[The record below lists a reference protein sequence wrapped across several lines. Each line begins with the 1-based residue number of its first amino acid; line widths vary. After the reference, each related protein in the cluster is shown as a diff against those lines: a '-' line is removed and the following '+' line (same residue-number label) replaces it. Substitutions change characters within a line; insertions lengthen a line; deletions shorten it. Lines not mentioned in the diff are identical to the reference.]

1 MFSRVLKVLI
11 LIVIFTCS
19 LYAFD
24 KREVLLKQANRL
36 VTRRQYEKAINIYE
50 SLLEDYPDDHVI
62 VERLIVNL
70 LRISKIEKAEK
81 ILEDKKNI
89 LSGIEYVR
97 LKTSILLLK
106 GEIKQAYKFC
116 KNFLNENSRRMNY
129 YKILANIFEQ
139 YRQYEYAIEI
149 LKQARKIAN
158 DNHLHT
164 KELAFNYQNLKD
176 YQNAIIEYL
185 KLLERQKSYYNFVLN
200 RLKKI
205 LQEDKA
211 YITTIEKSVRK
222 SKHKKIQEIYALCL
236 AEIGE
241 YEKALKEYET
251 LDTSKLKDFGDRLVS
266 NGNLDIAIS
275 AYETYIGKIREPYLI
290 SDVKIKL
297 AVIYITHGQLDK
309 AKEVLFQVYEDSSIK
324 GKKYRHKT
332 RANRFCR
339 ELLAEVLLKQNAPN
353 EEILKYLDEAKTYA
367 FNRKEKNEIE
377 FKIIHFQIMNEQYSQ
392 SKEKLS
398 KILKKEDASSDIYKL
413 GYYYS
418 FLLALMQ
425 NDPAADSLLGE
436 LLINLP
442 ENYITND
449 ALFLS
454 VLGSGLDG
462 NTREDFLSAYRKKL
476 LFKDEKA
483 IEILMGIYNGSQ
495 NEEMLILAGEWAIE
509 SNKKDQA
516 ISIFSHEYSNELLA
530 EYALLQKTRITQ
542 DEIEKA
548 KLSTDFLKLNP
559 QSVFSPEFRKLLE
572 N

>member
-1 MFSRVLKVLI
+1 MKKLVI
-11 LIVIFTCS
+11 LFLIFTCS

-24 KREVLLKQANRL
+24 EREVLLKQANRL
-36 VTRRQYEKAINIYE
+36 VARRQYEKAINIYV
-50 SLLEDYPDDHVI
+50 SLLEDYPDDHI
-62 VERLIVNL
+62 IIEKLILNL
-70 LRISKIEKAEK
+70 LRISKIGKAEK

-129 YKILANIFEQ
+129 YKVLANIFEQ

-176 YQNAIIEYL
+176 YKNAIFEYL
-185 KLLERQKSYYNFVLN
+185 KLLEHQSSYYNFVLN

-205 LQEDKA
+205 LQEDSA

-222 SKHKKIQEIYALCL
+222 TDDKKIQEIYALCL

-251 LDTSKLKDFGDRLVS
+251 LDSSKLKDFGDRLVS
-266 NGNLDIAIS
+266 TGNLDTAIS
-275 AYETYIGKIREPYLI
+275 AYEIYLGKIREPYLI
-290 SDVKIKL
+290 SDIKIKL
-297 AVIYITHGQLDK
+297 AEIYITQGQLDK
-309 AKEVLFQVYEDSSIK
+309 AKEVLLQVYEDSSIK

-339 ELLAEVLLKQNAPN
+339 ELLAEILLKQNAPK
-353 EEILKYLDEAKTYA
+353 EEVLKYLDEAKTYA

-398 KILKKEDASSDIYKL
+398 KILKKEDTSSDIYKL

-462 NTREDFLSAYRKKL
+462 NTREDFLLAYRKKL

-483 IEILMGIYNGSQ
+483 IEILMEIYNESQ
-495 NEEMLILAGEWAIE
+495 NEEMLILAGEWAIG
-509 SNKKDQA
+509 SNKKDKA
-516 ISIFSHEYSNELLA
+516 VSIFSHDYSNELLA

-542 DEIEKA
+542 DKIEKA

>member
-297 AVIYITHGQLDK
+297 AGIYITHGQLDK

-353 EEILKYLDEAKTYA
+353 KEVLKYLDEAKTYA
-367 FNRKEKNEIE
+367 FNRKEKNVIE

-462 NTREDFLSAYRKKL
+462 NTREDFLSAYRKRL

>member
-1 MFSRVLKVLI
+1 MKVLI

-324 GKKYRHKT
+324 GKKYR
-332 RANRFCR
+332 
-339 ELLAEVLLKQNAPN
+339 
-353 EEILKYLDEAKTYA
+353 
-367 FNRKEKNEIE
+367 
-377 FKIIHFQIMNEQYSQ
+377 
-392 SKEKLS
+392 
-398 KILKKEDASSDIYKL
+398 
-413 GYYYS
+413 
-418 FLLALMQ
+418 
-425 NDPAADSLLGE
+425 
-436 LLINLP
+436 
-442 ENYITND
+442 
-449 ALFLS
+449 
-454 VLGSGLDG
+454 
-462 NTREDFLSAYRKKL
+462 
-476 LFKDEKA
+476 
-483 IEILMGIYNGSQ
+483 
-495 NEEMLILAGEWAIE
+495 
-509 SNKKDQA
+509 
-516 ISIFSHEYSNELLA
+516 
-530 EYALLQKTRITQ
+530 
-542 DEIEKA
+542 
-548 KLSTDFLKLNP
+548 
-559 QSVFSPEFRKLLE
+559 
-572 N
+572 

>member
-1 MFSRVLKVLI
+1 
-11 LIVIFTCS
+11 
-19 LYAFD
+19 
-24 KREVLLKQANRL
+24 
-36 VTRRQYEKAINIYE
+36 
-50 SLLEDYPDDHVI
+50 
-62 VERLIVNL
+62 
-70 LRISKIEKAEK
+70 
-81 ILEDKKNI
+81 
-89 LSGIEYVR
+89 
-97 LKTSILLLK
+97 
-106 GEIKQAYKFC
+106 
-116 KNFLNENSRRMNY
+116 
-129 YKILANIFEQ
+129 
-139 YRQYEYAIEI
+139 
-149 LKQARKIAN
+149 
-158 DNHLHT
+158 
-164 KELAFNYQNLKD
+164 
-176 YQNAIIEYL
+176 
-185 KLLERQKSYYNFVLN
+185 
-200 RLKKI
+200 
-205 LQEDKA
+205 
-211 YITTIEKSVRK
+211 
-222 SKHKKIQEIYALCL
+222 
-236 AEIGE
+236 
-241 YEKALKEYET
+241 
-251 LDTSKLKDFGDRLVS
+251 
-266 NGNLDIAIS
+266 
-275 AYETYIGKIREPYLI
+275 
-290 SDVKIKL
+290 
-297 AVIYITHGQLDK
+297 
-309 AKEVLFQVYEDSSIK
+309 
-324 GKKYRHKT
+324 
-332 RANRFCR
+332 
-339 ELLAEVLLKQNAPN
+339 
-353 EEILKYLDEAKTYA
+353 
-367 FNRKEKNEIE
+367 